1 MLRTRALPALVAL
14 ALLGGCA
21 VGSSAPP
28 ASDAGTL
35 GEAVAEATS
44 AVETTRLAARLLR
57 TDRASAAVVDTT
69 IDDSVHVL
77 SDASFAL
84 STLVP
89 GSPTAA
95 AWRDDAL
102 DAVAEAIVAVSRAR
116 DWANGVG
123 DAAQVRTDLDA
134 SARRLDDLGTELE
147 QAAGA

>member
-1 MLRTRALPALVAL
+1 MLPARLLPALVAL
-14 ALLGGCA
+14 GLLAGCA
-21 VGSSAPP
+21 VGSSAAPSDD
-28 ASDAGTL
+28 ASTL

-57 TDRASAAVVDTT
+57 DDRASAPVVDTA

-77 SDASFAL
+77 SEASFAI

-89 GSPTAA
+89 GGDEAA

-102 DAVAEAIVAVSRAR
+102 AAVDRATVAVSRAR

-123 DAAQVRTDLDA
+123 DAARVRADLEE
-134 SARRLDDLGTELE
+134 SARQLDDLGTELE
-147 QAAGA
+147 RAAGT

>member
-14 ALLGGCA
+14 GVLAGCA
-21 VGSSAPP
+21 VGSSATP

-35 GEAVAEATS
+35 GAAVDEATS

-77 SDASFAL
+77 SDASFAV

-89 GSPTAA
+89 GGPRAA
-95 AWRDDAL
+95 AWRDEAL
-102 DAVAEAIVAVSRAR
+102 DAVNEATVAVARAR

-123 DAAQVRTDLDA
+123 DAATVRAALDE
-134 SARRLDDLGTELE
+134 SAQRLDDLGTRLE
-147 QAAGA
+147 RAADA